1 METELLVGT
10 TGAIFILIAFIFNQT
25 HRWKDDDV
33 IYDLFNLI
41 GGLLLVTYAFL
52 LKTYPFLILNSVWAL
67 VSLMDV
73 FQDLYKKL
81 K

>member
-1 METELLVGT
+1 MDTQILIGT
-10 TGAIFILIAFIFNQT
+10 SGAVLILIAFIFNQT
-25 HRWKDDDV
+25 HRWKDDSIV
-33 IYDLFNLI
+33 YDGFNLI
-41 GGLLLVTYAFL
+41 GSILLLAYAIL
-52 LKTYPFLILNSVWAL
+52 LSSYPFVVLNSVWAL